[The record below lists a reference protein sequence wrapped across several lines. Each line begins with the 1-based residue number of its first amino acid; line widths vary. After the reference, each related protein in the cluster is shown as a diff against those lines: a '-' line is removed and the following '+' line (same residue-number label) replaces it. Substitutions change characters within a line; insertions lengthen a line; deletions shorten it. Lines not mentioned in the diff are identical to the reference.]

1 MPPDRVNFEGRFK
14 ELLQS
19 LYAFGDAKVTAK
31 EQLSQKIEG
40 FIEAG
45 LLLEVTDNTRLQEI
59 VDRVHLEVFGESLDD
74 RRKAAKLGRQT
85 IKDWSL
91 YDRPAFERLS
101 PKRSGFNQHDC

>member
-1 MPPDRVNFEGRFK
+1 MNFEGRFK

-19 LYAFGDAKVTAK
+19 LYAFGDAKVTRQGTA
-31 EQLSQKIEG
+31 EPEDRRFYRGS
-40 FIEAG
+40 

>member
-1 MPPDRVNFEGRFK
+1 MNSGRAVFEKRFE

-59 VDRVHLEVFGESLDD
+59 VDRVHLEVFGESLAD

-101 PKRSGFNQHDC
+101 RKRGGLNLHDC